1 MKHSK
6 SDTTGSPSNSTLG
19 NSLSNYEPIA
29 CHLYDELESAA
40 VTGKECAIQYKNS
53 QQQIVEIEDRI
64 ADVFQENKQEFIL
77 LKSGV
82 KIRLDQLVKINGV
95 NF

>member
-6 SDTTGSPSNSTLG
+6 SN
-19 NSLSNYEPIA
+19 NYEPIA

-40 VTGKECAIQYKNS
+40 VTAKECVIQYKNS
-53 QQQIVEIEDRI
+53 QQQMVEIEDRI
-64 ADVFQENKQEFIL
+64 ADVIQENKQEFIL

-82 KIRLDQLVKINGV
+82 KIRLDQLIKINDV
-95 NF
+95 NFN

>member
-6 SDTTGSPSNSTLG
+6 SN
-19 NSLSNYEPIA
+19 NYEPIA

-40 VTGKECAIQYKNS
+40 VTAKECVIQYKNS
-53 QQQIVEIEDRI
+53 QQQMVEIEDRI
-64 ADVFQENKQEFIL
+64 ADVIQENKQEFIL

-82 KIRLDQLVKINGV
+82 KIRLDQLIKINAI
-95 NF
+95 NFK